1 MDAQAFLDLLRGN
14 DSEDTEETLQSAK
27 DEDKDHAIDKDRK
40 VNKEK
45 NPYSNNE
52 LAMFINKIGFQV
64 DETPRFTEMAKKMNT
79 NIKHEPVIKDLTNF
93 DNHDTIEDI
102 SPKNR
107 NDSREIEKQALKKL
121 IAKYKG

>member
-1 MDAQAFLDLLRGN
+1 MDTQAFLDLLRGS

-27 DEDKDHAIDKDRK
+27 DEDKGQVIDKERK
-40 VNKEK
+40 QK
-45 NPYSNNE
+45 NPYCNNE

-64 DETPRFTEMAKKMNT
+64 DETPRFTEMAKKMNS
-79 NIKHEPVIKDLTNF
+79 NIKHEPVIKDLTNL
-93 DNHDTIEDI
+93 DNHDTIQDI